1 MKWTRAHWVGVLA
14 AFALLGDSTLYV
26 VLPASHLFTAIQVG
40 VLLSVNRFARI
51 LFNDPTARLID
62 GRGLAGPMALAMA
75 LTLATS
81 MGYGYVGFVGF
92 VALRVL
98 WGLAWSL
105 LRNGASAAILAE
117 DAARHGELQG
127 SFRSLSRFGS
137 LFAVLVGSW
146 LVGRAGFA
154 NAFLVLGAA
163 SIPALLVVGLLGFER
178 TNRQERQ
185 ERQEAS
191 WRPWRSWRFASSG
204 VVSVGIAAFLVNAA
218 ATSLLLVTLSYGL
231 GSFAYDRD
239 WNSLHPNGWIGFAS
253 VTMSDVDVLGMTMKI
268 ATVAGVAASGRWISE
283 IVLAPVAGHGVDR
296 FGRAPFI
303 AIGGLLAAG
312 ALGGCALAR
321 SADAYVACAAMTF
334 AMLVVMQTALD
345 ALATDRAGST
355 LSLGRYFTAVDVGT
369 AIGPLCAPV
378 LVESIGLRHTYF
390 GSAAVVAAVALAYMR
405 GGSEHRADHAGLH
418 ADG

>member
-1 MKWTRAHWVGVLA
+1 VKWTRAHWVGVLA
-14 AFALLGDSTLYV
+14 AIALLGDSTLYV

-62 GRGLAGPMALAMA
+62 GWGLAGPLALAMA
-75 LTLATS
+75 LTLTTS

-92 VALRVL
+92 AALRVL

-146 LVGRAGFA
+146 LVGRVGFA

-163 SIPALLVVGLLGFER
+163 SIPALLAIGLLGFER

-204 VVSVGIAAFLVNAA
+204 VVSVGIGAFLINAA
-218 ATSLLLVTLSYGL
+218 ATSLLLVTLSPRL
-231 GSFAYDRD
+231 GALGYNLE
-239 WNSLHPNGWIGFAS
+239 WELQHPNWIGFAS
-253 VTMSDVDVLGMTMKI
+253 VELVDVDFLGMTMKV
-268 ATVAGVAASGRWISE
+268 ATLAGIGASGRWISE
-283 IVLAPVAGHGVDR
+283 IFIAPLAGRAVDR
-296 FGRAPFI
+296 FGRAPFV

-312 ALGGCALAR
+312 ALGGCALAG
-321 SADAYVACAAMTF
+321 SANVYVPCVLMSF